1 MNEDTRQGPAHA
13 ASGLRVCLIA
23 AFSGRLPVWMPLF
36 LQSVAAN
43 PCIDFFLVG
52 DFCPDGLPD
61 NAKFHRMAL
70 SEIDARARQVIHP
83 EARVAHAYKLCDYK
97 PAYALLFPEIVA
109 GYDFWGYS
117 DIDLVFGSLAE
128 VVSEAFLR
136 DCDMYFA
143 DAHMVMAHFTLLRND
158 PQVNRVILE
167 IPQVVQ
173 HLAEYEYKSVDETL
187 LEQYLRSSRK
197 YRVKHAQQLS
207 QSQLT
212 VTAEGRMMGQTSGV
226 LGKAH
231 EFFYRNGRCF
241 IQGAGFDAQ
250 EVLYLHFMGLKR
262 SYHWRRYDPANSYPE
277 FAFSAAGFLP
287 WVTPPTR
294 MAALGVYCRALWL
307 RQVFVARALVA
318 KWMPTQARLRLK
330 EWLRRR

>member
-1 MNEDTRQGPAHA
+1 MNEDTRQGPAHTVP
-13 ASGLRVCLIA
+13 GLRVCLIA

-52 DFCPDGLPD
+52 DHCPEGLPD
-61 NAKFHRMAL
+61 NARFVKLSL
-70 SEIDARARQVIHP
+70 SEIESRAQRWIHP
-83 EARVAHAYKLCDYK
+83 DVRVPHAYKLCDYK

-117 DIDLVFGSLAE
+117 DVDLVFGSLRNVVCAE
-128 VVSEAFLR
+128 VLH

-143 DAHMVMAHFTLLRND
+143 DAHMVMAHFTLMRND
-158 PQVNRVILE
+158 PQVNRVILD
-167 IPQVVQ
+167 IPQSVER
-173 HLAEYEYKSVDETL
+173 LADYEYKSVDETL
-187 LEQYLRSSRK
+187 LERYLQGSRK
-197 YRVKHAQQLS
+197 YRVKFAQQLS

-212 VTAEGRMMGQTSGV
+212 ITAEGRMMGQTSGV
-226 LGKAH
+226 QGHAH
-231 EFFYRNGRCF
+231 EFFVIDGRCF
-241 IQGAGFDAQ
+241 VRGAGCAAQ

-262 SYHWRRYDPANSYPE
+262 SYHWRRYDPARSYPE

-294 MAALGVYCRALWL
+294 MAALGVYSRALWL

-318 KWMPTQARLRLK
+318 KWMPTKARLRLK